1 MMDKG
6 ATVKG
11 ARTRLPS
18 ERTAGHQGLSQLMD
32 EPGNDWTP
40 NRISDRKL
48 LELASRLEHLRSI
61 GGPFTALSLSCNA
74 QARLADMARR
84 N

>member
-1 MMDKG
+1 MDKG

-18 ERTAGHQGLSQLMD
+18 ESAAGHRESPPLMD
-32 EPGNDWTP
+32 GRGEDWTP

-48 LELASRLEHLRSI
+48 LELAHRLEHLRSL
-61 GGPFTALSLSCNA
+61 GGPFTALALSPHA
-74 QARLADMARR
+74 QARLAQTAQR